1 MGSRAQY
8 QRTMIDL
15 KRGDLHPVLIE
26 NDAVAPVIMRF
37 NCVAVSGTCSSK
49 YRDFGELGKQAS
61 GLSTF

>member
-1 MGSRAQY
+1 
-8 QRTMIDL
+8 MIDL